1 MMGKNRI
8 KGINNS
14 KRLQFQKKKKKLA
27 CQIKIHKLKGIN
39 FKITRAP
46 ESYHRFFTFK
56 NVIYIQ
62 TGVKV
67 RHIVVLDGG

>member
-14 KRLQFQKKKKKLA
+14 KRLQLKKKLA

-39 FKITRAP
+39 FKIARAL

-56 NVIYIQ
+56 KVIYIQ

-67 RHIVVLDGG
+67 RHTVVLDGG